1 MQGLHQAL
9 QNHQLLPLLIDFF
22 QLETQVFLTKKVLW
36 SQEEIDELSG
46 NLKRLVQSSQNKINT
61 DIIERLHGIERN
73 LLDKKKTEV

>member
-1 MQGLHQAL
+1 MSDRRLNTIPERLLHL
-9 QNHQLLPLLIDFF
+9 YDYYTNL
-22 QLETQVFLTKKVLW
+22 LTKKVLW